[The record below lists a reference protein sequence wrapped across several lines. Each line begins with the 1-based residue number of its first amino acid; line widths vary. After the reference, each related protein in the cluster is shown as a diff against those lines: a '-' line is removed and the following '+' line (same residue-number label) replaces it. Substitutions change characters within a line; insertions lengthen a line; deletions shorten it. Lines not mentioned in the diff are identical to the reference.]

1 MMAIMSTNSIP
12 AAVVPDAGGNE
23 SLPVQS
29 GGLFAKHWR
38 GNYSLPRSYW
48 VNGALIF
55 GLCVNMPLMILIV
68 AAMFLFKKQPALLVI
83 VCLGEMLLILSA
95 YIWAL
100 VGTWRAARKY
110 RGPRI
115 WAMLAQ
121 FFMVIGVFVSITHV
135 IQDVNII
142 SQVASGSAQA
152 DDVRLGR

>member
-1 MMAIMSTNSIP
+1 MMAFMSTNSI

-29 GGLFAKHWR
+29 GGLFATHWR
-38 GNYSLPRSYW
+38 GNYSLARSYW
-48 VNGALIF
+48 LNGAVIF

-68 AAMFLFKKQPALLVI
+68 AAMFLFKKQPALLVT

-121 FFMVIGVFVSITHV
+121 FFMVIGVFVSIAHV

-142 SQVASGSAQA
+142 SQVASGGAQA
-152 DDVRLGR
+152 EDVRFGR